1 MKFSFGKK
9 AALFLEFFGIGAF
22 TVGGGYAMIP
32 LIRRAVAEK
41 RGWIDGS
48 EMIDIVAVS
57 ESTPGPI
64 AINAAT
70 FVGYRVA
77 GFGGAFFATLGVVLP
92 SFAVITI
99 VARFYGRYKS
109 SAVVEGCMSG
119 VRPVV
124 IGLIA
129 SALVT
134 LASGVFF
141 PQGIVAGAFGRELV
155 SAALI
160 FALTLYLAFRKVN
173 PVWLILLSAVLGIA
187 FGYAGDLI

>member
-1 MKFSFGKK
+1 
-9 AALFLEFFGIGAF
+9 
-22 TVGGGYAMIP
+22 
-32 LIRRAVAEK
+32 
-41 RGWIDGS
+41 
-48 EMIDIVAVS
+48 
-57 ESTPGPI
+57 
-64 AINAAT
+64 
-70 FVGYRVA
+70 
-77 GFGGAFFATLGVVLP
+77 
-92 SFAVITI
+92 
-99 VARFYGRYKS
+99 
-109 SAVVEGCMSG
+109 MSG

-141 PQGIVAGAFGRELV
+141 PQGIVAGAFGWELI

-187 FGYAGDLI
+187 FGYAGNLI

>member
-1 MKFSFGKK
+1 MIYLH
-9 AALFLEFFGIGAF
+9 LFLTFLEIGAF
-22 TVGGGYAMIP
+22 TFGGGYAMLP
-32 LIRRAVAEK
+32 LIRQAVVENAWMTE
-41 RGWIDGS
+41 RELLDFI
-48 EMIDIVAVS
+48 AVS
-57 ESTPGPI
+57 ESTPGPLAVNMATYVGNTAGGI
-64 AINAAT
+64 AGAA
-70 FVGYRVA
+70 A
-77 GFGGAFFATLGVVLP
+77 ATLGVVLP

-141 PQGIVAGAFGRELV
+141 PQGIVAGAFGRELI

>member
-1 MKFSFGKK
+1 MIYLH
-9 AALFLEFFGIGAF
+9 LFLTFLEIGAF
-22 TVGGGYAMIP
+22 TFGGGYAMLP
-32 LIRRAVAEK
+32 LIRQAVVENAWMTE
-41 RGWIDGS
+41 RELLDFI
-48 EMIDIVAVS
+48 AVS
-57 ESTPGPI
+57 ESTPGPLAVNMATYVGNTAGGI
-64 AINAAT
+64 AGAA
-70 FVGYRVA
+70 A
-77 GFGGAFFATLGVVLP
+77 ATLGVVLP

-119 VRPVV
+119 VRPVM
-124 IGLIA
+124 
-129 SALVT
+129 

-141 PQGIVAGAFGRELV
+141 PQGIVAGAFGRELI

-187 FGYAGDLI
+187 FGYAGNLI